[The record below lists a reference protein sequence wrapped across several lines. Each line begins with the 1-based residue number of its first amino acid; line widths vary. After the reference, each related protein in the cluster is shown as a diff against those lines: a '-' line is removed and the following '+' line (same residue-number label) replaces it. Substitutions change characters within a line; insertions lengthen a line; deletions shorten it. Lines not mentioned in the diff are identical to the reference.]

1 MNLYL
6 IIIVIIISIYAYC
19 YYITPESFIILQT
32 TLDNFTFDLLLEKQ
46 PIVISD
52 KIVDINQIIETWFKE
67 NFIKDI
73 NLNDDTND
81 WIINKNKYLYLQSND
96 DNVEIIISRNN
107 SNVGIKLK
115 NKQNLIIPF
124 MCKYYIDN
132 NHKNNIDIKGID
144 DYITYFLAF
153 FF

>member
-1 MNLYL
+1 MNFY
-6 IIIVIIISIYAYC
+6 IIVIIIIISIYSYC
-19 YYITPESFIILQT
+19 YYITPDKFTILQT
-32 TLDNFTFDLLLEKQ
+32 TLDNFSFDLLLEKQ

-52 KIVDINQIIETWFKE
+52 KIVDINQIIESWFKE
-67 NFIKDI
+67 NFIKNI
-73 NLNDDTND
+73 NIYDYNDD
-81 WIINKNKYLYLQSND
+81 WIINKNKYLYIQSND
-96 DNVEIIISRNN
+96 DNTEVIISRNN

-124 MCKYYIDN
+124 MCKYYIDIIY
-132 NHKNNIDIKGID
+132 KDNISIIGID